1 MDSVPLI
8 LAQQQPGAPYGHTEA
23 YAQGQQV
30 GQIAAYVMIGAVVI
44 WGVFKFGARLL
55 KKNK

>member
-8 LAQQQPGAPYGHTEA
+8 LAQQQTGAPYGQTEA
-23 YAQGQQV
+23 YEHGQQV
-30 GQIAAYVMIGAVVI
+30 GQIAVYVMIGAVVI
-44 WGVFKFGARLL
+44 WGIVKCGARLL